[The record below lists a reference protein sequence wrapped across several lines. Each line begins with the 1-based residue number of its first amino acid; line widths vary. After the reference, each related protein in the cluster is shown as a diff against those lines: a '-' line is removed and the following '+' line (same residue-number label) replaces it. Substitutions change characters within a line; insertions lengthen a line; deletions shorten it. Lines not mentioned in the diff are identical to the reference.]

1 MKARGRRGANC
12 ERKKGKKSFDLLL
25 LVFDVHKKMIAED
38 NTFGPPQ
45 GAWFTM
51 MEDNNHLVHL
61 DLNSTHS
68 NFSKNAFFST

>member
-51 MEDNNHLVHL
+51 MVN
-61 DLNSTHS
+61 DLS
-68 NFSKNAFFST
+68 